1 MSGIPIYQF
10 CRGFDNVRY
19 SEVYQCYV
27 SGGYAFEKIAC
38 WNREVPQEIREAVIK
53 DDFKLND
60 NYPPEDNDF
69 ALIAREIDNKY
80 SVLAV
85 ANRQLDDGGRPTI
98 GYKYFWL
105 EKSSSDVDGIGTLIY
120 WWSNHKEPK
129 FDMAELVETSL
140 PEIFYYDLEYQKT
153 KFQESWL
160 QETWKTVEN
169 LSEIPHTVVVTK
181 ELWQQ
186 QYPEYIK
193 LHYLALGLSLR
204 ANHTNSPN
212 AWAWNVRRLLHPD
225 SFISIFYA
233 TQEDR
238 LNNIRNIRKRNLPAL
253 NLVSPQTHNTDDPT
267 PDKAQPESPTPLPSK
282 TSNSIPRAVE
292 RSIKSCLS
300 SLANTFNQN
309 KFNSKKT
316 QELFGYLRDYADA
329 DWINCIDEN
338 ILSHA
343 SSPYDIY
350 PQLIYLVAPN
360 NKSSENWLLKMVQSL
375 ELDTQQTSS
384 NWISTARNWANPSES
399 NNQAHISKFQRVL
412 LEASYDQDN
421 SVIYNKLED
430 SMYYGIS
437 YLLIHLIT
445 TNQQNSIIEAKIDY
459 LLTQSQTIWSE
470 YFQNYVNTVAKVVLY
485 NDYQDANDYPS
496 IINFCGTIIEIIDK
510 LKKSREEKKH
520 ISYEKYLN
528 YKKLAIIFRK
538 IGRKDLAEFFYRMSG
553 NKGEQIPQDV
563 RTALRRDIRAEIFGE
578 HNQRVSPT
586 TEYPTPVYHYYD
598 NQEDT
603 LPKSILGF
611 MLFVVGS
618 IFFYSI
624 DAEILIR
631 VILLVMSTV
640 GTIYL
645 TGNPFNLKSNNI
657 GPNVSWAYIFI
668 ATAFLVVGTHS
679 KTPNISSTDCRVESL
694 DLFQNYQIY
703 TQCYLPND
711 EETKKQALQKFLPD
725 INSPHKDAQ
734 LTKATDYLGDINN
747 QQDLDKKIAE
757 LTKCKKG
764 KSDNFGNCLKPSSD
778 SKPTPSPN
786 NQQCLVDN
794 WENSKKC
801 QGKLD
806 QQALKIENKSFQ
818 PNQNQIKVLEKYLLS
833 NTIKNNEEFQ
843 NRKGKAIQC
852 LKEREINK
860 FNQCLNAKEVYQ
872 ELQLRWAKLLKPLVP
887 QSGSKNQK

>member
-105 EKSSSDVDGIGTLIY
+105 EKSSPDVDGIGTLIY

-129 FDMAELVETSL
+129 FDMSELVETSL
-140 PEIFYYDLEYQKT
+140 PEIFYYALEYQKT

-212 AWAWNVRRLLHPD
+212 AWAWNVQKLAHPD

-238 LNNIRNIRKRNLPAL
+238 LSNIRNIRKRNLPAL
-253 NLVSPQTHNTDDPT
+253 NLVSPQTHTPDDPT
-267 PDKAQPESPTPLPSK
+267 PDKAQQESPTPLPSK
-282 TSNSIPRAVE
+282 TSNSIPSAVRE
-292 RSIKSCLS
+292 NIKSCLS

-309 KFNSKKT
+309 GLNPKKT

-329 DWINCIDEN
+329 DWTNCRDKN
-338 ILSHA
+338 TLNHA

-384 NWISTARNWANPSES
+384 GWISTLRNWANPSES
-399 NNQAHISKFQRVL
+399 NRQSDISEFQRVL
-412 LEASYDQDN
+412 LEAIYDLEASYDQGN
-421 SVIYNKLED
+421 SVIYKLE
-430 SMYYGIS
+430 SSIYFGIS
-437 YLLIHLIT
+437 FLLDKLI
-445 TNQQNSIIEAKIDY
+445 NPDRMININEVKVMAQKIDY
-459 LLTQSQTIWSE
+459 LLTRSQGIWQTYFKE
-470 YFQNYVNTVAKVVLY
+470 YTEIIAQVILY
-485 NDYQDANDYPS
+485 QENINYPS
-496 IINFCGTIIEIIDK
+496 VITFCQPILDIIPN
-510 LKKSREEKKH
+510 LKNIHEQNRR
-520 ISYEKYLN
+520 YQYGN
-528 YKKLAIIFRK
+528 YKSLAIIFSK
-538 IGRKDLAEFFYRMSG
+538 THRKDLAEFFYRMSG
-553 NKGEQIPQDV
+553 TSGDKIPTDV
-563 RTALRRDIRAEIFGE
+563 RTSLDPQIRSRIFYVP
-578 HNQRVSPT
+578 NQTGMYSNSSNNSDSNSEGDP
-586 TEYPTPVYHYYD
+586 
-598 NQEDT
+598 
-603 LPKSILGF
+603 SIEEGDRAANAVIVGVF
-611 MLFVVGS
+611 FFIVVL
-618 IFFYSI
+618 IFFYMAKGFYPKETQPSDNI
-624 DAEILIR
+624 DESESTICEQSNVNFLGNFKNYKECYLEENKEIPAQELEKFIPKGSPIESKKQHLEQLKNYFRNIEDEDTFNNKIKQLSKCKNKPSLDFDKCLNPDIFDLTRQEILKKLPQPLKNNLEH
-631 VILLVMSTV
+631 LL
-640 GTIYL
+640 
-645 TGNPFNLKSNNI
+645 
-657 GPNVSWAYIFI
+657 
-668 ATAFLVVGTHS
+668 
-679 KTPNISSTDCRVESL
+679 
-694 DLFQNYQIY
+694 
-703 TQCYLPND
+703 
-711 EETKKQALQKFLPD
+711 KK
-725 INSPHKDAQ
+725 
-734 LTKATDYLGDINN
+734 
-747 QQDLDKKIAE
+747 DKK
-757 LTKCKKG
+757 KSKG
-764 KSDNFGNCLKPSSD
+764 
-778 SKPTPSPN
+778 
-786 NQQCLVDN
+786 
-794 WENSKKC
+794 
-801 QGKLD
+801 
-806 QQALKIENKSFQ
+806 
-818 PNQNQIKVLEKYLLS
+818 
-833 NTIKNNEEFQ
+833 
-843 NRKGKAIQC
+843 
-852 LKEREINK
+852 
-860 FNQCLNAKEVYQ
+860 
-872 ELQLRWAKLLKPLVP
+872 
-887 QSGSKNQK
+887 